1 MLKTV
6 RAMRAGAFHY
16 LLKPI
21 NPIELRETVSKALEE
36 ANQAVVSY
44 TEATIAQ
51 QRYDRLTPR
60 ERDVIALL
68 VECKANKVMGL
79 ELGVSQRTVEIH
91 RARVME
97 KMEAS
102 SLADLFRMSLYLELD
117 PPDCLSV
124 WRSKILL
131 QVSQGIFVKSSARP
145 LRSIKRSLRI
155 LLSRRLVVSNASPSR
170 LAVSVL
176 DSARSNE
183 FQINRDAADAA
194 ISAANSWPVPV
205 QIFVR
210 VRCASAAGSF
220 DPLASVPILD
230 ARSDRCRSR
239 ADIHEFFQRDGCIRL
254 YIII

>member
-1 MLKTV
+1 MNQTQQIVYVVDDDEIVLAQLSENLAELDVEVRAFSGGSEFLKVVQPDELCCVVLDIRMPEMDGIEVQDAFQNQGCNQPIIFVTALDDVENAV

-21 NPIELRETVSKALEE
+21 NPIELRETVTKALEE
-36 ANQAVVSY
+36 ANLAVVSY

-68 VECKANKVMGL
+68 VEGKANKVMGL

-117 PPDCLSV
+117 PP
-124 WRSKILL
+124 
-131 QVSQGIFVKSSARP
+131 
-145 LRSIKRSLRI
+145 
-155 LLSRRLVVSNASPSR
+155 RLP
-170 LAVSVL
+170 
-176 DSARSNE
+176 
-183 FQINRDAADAA
+183 
-194 ISAANSWPVPV
+194 
-205 QIFVR
+205 
-210 VRCASAAGSF
+210 
-220 DPLASVPILD
+220 
-230 ARSDRCRSR
+230 
-239 ADIHEFFQRDGCIRL
+239 
-254 YIII
+254 

>member
-1 MLKTV
+1 MNQTQQIVYVVDDDECVLAQVSENLAELDVEVRAFSCGREFLKAIRPDELCCVVLDIRMPEMDGIEVQHAFNDQGCNQPIIFVTALDDVENAV

-68 VECKANKVMGL
+68 VEGKANKVMGL

-117 PPDCLSV
+117 PP
-124 WRSKILL
+124 
-131 QVSQGIFVKSSARP
+131 
-145 LRSIKRSLRI
+145 
-155 LLSRRLVVSNASPSR
+155 RLP
-170 LAVSVL
+170 
-176 DSARSNE
+176 
-183 FQINRDAADAA
+183 
-194 ISAANSWPVPV
+194 
-205 QIFVR
+205 
-210 VRCASAAGSF
+210 
-220 DPLASVPILD
+220 
-230 ARSDRCRSR
+230 
-239 ADIHEFFQRDGCIRL
+239 
-254 YIII
+254 

>member
-1 MLKTV
+1 
-6 RAMRAGAFHY
+6 MRAGAFHY

-68 VECKANKVMGL
+68 VEGKANKVMGL

-117 PPDCLSV
+117 PP
-124 WRSKILL
+124 
-131 QVSQGIFVKSSARP
+131 
-145 LRSIKRSLRI
+145 
-155 LLSRRLVVSNASPSR
+155 RLP
-170 LAVSVL
+170 
-176 DSARSNE
+176 
-183 FQINRDAADAA
+183 
-194 ISAANSWPVPV
+194 
-205 QIFVR
+205 
-210 VRCASAAGSF
+210 
-220 DPLASVPILD
+220 
-230 ARSDRCRSR
+230 
-239 ADIHEFFQRDGCIRL
+239 
-254 YIII
+254 

>member
-1 MLKTV
+1 MNQTQQIVYVVDDDENLLAQLSENLAELDVEVRAFSGGREFLKAIQPDELCCVVLDMRMPEMDGIEVQDAFNGQGCNQPIIFVTAMDDVENAV

-21 NPIELRETVSKALEE
+21 NPNELRETVTKALEE

-68 VECKANKVMGL
+68 VEGKANKVMGL

-117 PPDCLSV
+117 PP
-124 WRSKILL
+124 
-131 QVSQGIFVKSSARP
+131 
-145 LRSIKRSLRI
+145 
-155 LLSRRLVVSNASPSR
+155 RLP
-170 LAVSVL
+170 
-176 DSARSNE
+176 
-183 FQINRDAADAA
+183 
-194 ISAANSWPVPV
+194 
-205 QIFVR
+205 
-210 VRCASAAGSF
+210 
-220 DPLASVPILD
+220 
-230 ARSDRCRSR
+230 
-239 ADIHEFFQRDGCIRL
+239 
-254 YIII
+254 

>member
-1 MLKTV
+1 MNQTQQIVYVVDDDEIVIAQVSENLAELDVEVRAFSGGREFLKVIQPDELCCVVLDIRMPEMDGIEVQDAFNDQGCNQPIIFVTALDDVENAV

-68 VECKANKVMGL
+68 VEGKANKVMGL

-117 PPDCLSV
+117 PP
-124 WRSKILL
+124 
-131 QVSQGIFVKSSARP
+131 
-145 LRSIKRSLRI
+145 
-155 LLSRRLVVSNASPSR
+155 RLP
-170 LAVSVL
+170 
-176 DSARSNE
+176 
-183 FQINRDAADAA
+183 
-194 ISAANSWPVPV
+194 
-205 QIFVR
+205 
-210 VRCASAAGSF
+210 
-220 DPLASVPILD
+220 
-230 ARSDRCRSR
+230 
-239 ADIHEFFQRDGCIRL
+239 
-254 YIII
+254 